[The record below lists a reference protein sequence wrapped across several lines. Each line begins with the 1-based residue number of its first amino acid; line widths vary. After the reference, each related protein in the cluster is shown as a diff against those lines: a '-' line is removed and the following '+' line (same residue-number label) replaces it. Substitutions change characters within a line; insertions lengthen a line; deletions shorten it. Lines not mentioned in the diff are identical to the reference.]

1 MSPGIRGNFVKEFRS
16 KMDKL
21 VAKMTE
27 IIIGEMSKKKI
38 SISVSRDIQAV
49 NESYQEL
56 VNQLVMDNA

>member
-1 MSPGIRGNFVKEFRS
+1 M
-16 KMDKL
+16 
-21 VAKMTE
+21 MTE
-27 IIIGEMSKKKI
+27 IIIEEVSKKKI